1 MNRLTEMEAFVAVV
15 REGGFTDGARKL
27 GLSKSAM
34 SKHVAALEARLGARL
49 LHRTT
54 RRVFPTELGLAY
66 YDRACLV
73 LADMSEADA
82 VVRGARHPPAGL
94 VRLGLT
100 RDLLPCLWADLLPD
114 FLRRHP
120 ALQLQIVSH
129 AAGQALEM
137 GDFDLALCLG
147 DIAGSAAAA
156 RILCRDRLRWVASP
170 SYIAEHGVPSDP
182 QGQRLIHYPLAPQ
195 LDGVAVLHLSDAAM
209 ALDAVIAGLGL
220 AQLPQSICAHA
231 LRMGQLQDL
240 ALDQG
245 SGDLPVQLLMHIKG
259 MAPPKIGALA
269 SALQAHF
276 AAAIPQAEPLPHGG

>member
-1 MNRLTEMEAFVAVV
+1 MDRLTEMEAFVAVV

-54 RRVFPTELGLAY
+54 RRVSLTELGLAY
-66 YDRACLV
+66 YDRALSV
-73 LADMSEADA
+73 LRDIDEAEA
-82 VVRGARHPPAGL
+82 VVTEAQQAPAGV

-100 RDLLPCLWADLLPD
+100 RDLLPCLWADLLPA
-114 FLRRHP
+114 FLRRYP
-120 ALQLQIVSH
+120 ALQLQVVSH
-129 AAGQALEM
+129 AAGQALEV

-147 DIAGSAAAA
+147 DIGGSAWAA
-156 RILCRDRLRWVASP
+156 RLLCRDRLRWVASP
-170 SYIAEHGVPSDP
+170 SYIAEHGRPSGP

-195 LDGVAVLHLSDAAM
+195 PDGVAVLYLGDAAM

-240 ALDQG
+240 ALDQAA
-245 SGDLPVQLLMHIKG
+245 GDLPVQLLMHVKG
-259 MAPPKIGALA
+259 AAPPRIGALA
-269 SALQAHF
+269 MALQAHF
-276 AAAIPQAEPLPHGG
+276 AATTPPAEPLPHGG